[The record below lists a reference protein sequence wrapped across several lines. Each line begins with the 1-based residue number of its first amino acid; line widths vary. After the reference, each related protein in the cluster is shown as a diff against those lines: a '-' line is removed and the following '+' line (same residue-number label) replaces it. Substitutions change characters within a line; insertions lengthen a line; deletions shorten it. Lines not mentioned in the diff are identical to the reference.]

1 MASYVVKLKEKYAF
15 WAAADDAAWTDKIEE
30 AKVYAKKAEAE
41 EALGEEIP
49 TYYEL
54 EVVDPAKVPA
64 PEAPA
69 EEESAEEAPAEEPAA
84 E

>member
-15 WAAADDAAWTDKIEE
+15 WAAADDSAWTDNIEE
-30 AKVYAKKAEAE
+30 AKVYARKAEAE
-41 EALGEEIP
+41 AALGEEIP

-54 EVVDPAKVPA
+54 EVVDAAKVPA

-69 EEESAEEAPAEEPAA
+69 EEAPAEEPAA